1 MPPQAQTGATWRSW
15 LLLILSSIGAVLSFT
30 GGALLLAVGGAALVS
45 LPIPSLN
52 TQSLFNFAWVMLLVG
67 VLCLPAVVYSWL
79 EVRGT
84 PAPARTSRKLF
95 LASSAGMLL
104 WVLLLIS
111 FEAVET
117 SQLAWLL
124 LPPLVLLTAVLPLWW
139 YIETGRRGL
148 LPDPPARTWGIASF
162 SLLFTLP
169 VILTLEL
176 MLFGLI
182 LLIGGIY
189 WSAQPGF
196 AEQLSI
202 LDGLLSDPNLDPQIL
217 SDMLMGWLQQ
227 PGVVFGL
234 LVVVA
239 ILVPLLEELFKP
251 LAVWLFAGDDL
262 TPAQGFTAGMIS
274 GACFALWENLTALS
288 AAGDGSGTYIL
299 VARVGTGLLHIV
311 TSGMVGWGL
320 ASFWRSRRH
329 LWRML
334 GAYFLAVILHGSWNA
349 AGVISGFAPQLQFPL
364 EAANLFQVIQSSAI
378 GLLIGLI
385 IVNFAILMYANARLR
400 NSQAAEA
407 AALAHPQA
415 AASAG
420 IIDAEQVEHTGESH
434 GVD

>member
-1 MPPQAQTGATWRSW
+1 MQPQAQTSTAWRSW

-30 GGALLLAVGGAALVS
+30 GGALLLAIGGAALVS

-52 TQSLFNFAWVMLLVG
+52 TQSMFNFAWVMLLVG
-67 VLCLPAVVYSWL
+67 ALCLPAVVYSWL

-84 PAPARTSRKLF
+84 PASARTSRKLF

-111 FEAVET
+111 FETVET

-202 LDGLLSDPNLDPQIL
+202 LDGLLSDPNFDAQIL

-227 PGVVFGL
+227 PGIVFGL

-239 ILVPLLEELFKP
+239 VLVPLLEELVKP
-251 LAVWLFAGDDL
+251 LAVWLYAGDEL

-274 GACFALWENLTALS
+274 GASFALWENLTALS
-288 AAGDGSGTYIL
+288 ASGDGSGTYIL

-415 AASAG
+415 AAITG